1 MNDLALV
8 EHVVLQGYYEIVD
21 ELPIHI
27 GKEIVKHRDE
37 LPKEHI
43 DELVLH
49 LGRQL
54 LIEAELI
61 YDKLVV
67 VAEGDPQLRLDALV
81 EIDGKEFVL
90 VRRL

>member
-1 MNDLALV
+1 M
-8 EHVVLQGYYEIVD
+8 
-21 ELPIHI
+21 
-27 GKEIVKHRDE
+27 VKHRDE

-54 LIEAELI
+54 LVETEFVD
-61 YDKLVV
+61 DKLVV
-67 VAEGDPQLRLDALV
+67 IAKGDPQLRLDALV
-81 EIDGKEFVL
+81 EIDRQEFVL